1 MKNKSGMIA
10 GVVVAVLAGGWWFNN
25 RGGAGDSGQV
35 EYRYEKIEEGEL
47 VRSIDATGQLIAET
61 NVDIRSKAGGRVD
74 QILVEEGDI
83 VRKGQLLAR
92 IDPSDT
98 RTVVEQA
105 QADVE
110 SATARADAA
119 QINLSLEERNR
130 RNGVRD
136 AEAALR
142 IARIRYE
149 RAQTNAGSQPAL
161 TASSLRSARAELAAQ
176 EQALIQLQTVEV
188 PQLRADAKSGV
199 ERAKIELDSALA
211 DFNRQEE
218 LFGLGYVSKAQFDRA
233 RSAMASSQASYTSA
247 KQRADTIERQLDSRV
262 KQQRSRVEQ
271 AESSLKTALTNQ
283 SRDTVVLKDL
293 AEAKGQL
300 EQAQLSL
307 EQAQNE
313 LLNIQARA
321 ADNRN
326 AKASTV
332 RSRVTLQN
340 AQVQLDST
348 TVLAPRDGV
357 VTKKYLEAGTIIPP
371 GTSTFSEGTAI
382 LQLSDTTKMYV
393 ECAVDEADIGAVKV
407 GQNVRIIVEAF
418 PGEQLKGRVSRINP
432 SAETAANI
440 TAIKVR
446 VEIDQSSKAAIKPGM
461 NATCEFLTL
470 DIPKALIVPQ
480 QAVTREEG
488 KTFVRIKGA
497 DGKPQKV
504 EVKLGESGNDGYQ
517 VLSGLTLGQEVVTA
531 EINLAQMRE
540 IQQRMQEAQ
549 QGGGLAGGNRQG
561 GPTRT
566 GGAGGGG
573 GGGGGGAR
581 GGGGGR

>member
-1 MKNKSGMIA
+1 MKNKSGLIA
-10 GVVVAVLAGGWWFNN
+10 GVVVAALAGGWWVSSRN
-25 RGGAGDSGQV
+25 GAADSGEIQ
-35 EYRYEKIEEGEL
+35 YKYEKIEEGEL

-83 VRKGQLLAR
+83 VKKGQLLAR

-161 TASSLRSARAELAAQ
+161 TASSLRSARAALAAQ

-188 PQLRADAKSGV
+188 PQLRSDAKSGM
-199 ERAKIELDSALA
+199 ERAKIELDAAQA

-218 LFGLGYVSKAQFDRA
+218 LFGLGYVSKAQLDRA
-233 RSAMASSQASYTSA
+233 RSAMASSQASYTTA

-262 KQQRSRVEQ
+262 KQQRSQVEQ
-271 AESSLKTALTNQ
+271 AESALKIALTNQ
-283 SRDTVVLKDL
+283 SRDTVVLKDV
-293 AEAKGQL
+293 AEARGQL

-307 EQAQNE
+307 EQAQIA

-407 GQNVRIIVEAF
+407 GQNVRIIIEAF

-470 DIPKALIVPQ
+470 DIQNALIVPQ

-488 KTFVRIKGA
+488 KTFVRIKGT

-517 VLSGLTLGQEVVTA
+517 VLSGLSAGQEVVTA

-549 QGGGLAGGNRQG
+549 QGGGLAGGGNRQG

-566 GGAGGGG
+566 TGGGAA
-573 GGGGGGAR
+573 GGGGAR
-581 GGGGGR
+581 GGGGR